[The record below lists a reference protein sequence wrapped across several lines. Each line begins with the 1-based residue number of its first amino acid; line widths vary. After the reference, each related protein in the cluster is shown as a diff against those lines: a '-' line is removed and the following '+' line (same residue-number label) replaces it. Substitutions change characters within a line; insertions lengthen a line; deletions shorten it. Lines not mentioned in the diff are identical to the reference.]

1 MNEILFKN
9 IIMKGETLV
18 LSLTAEGAQEYLK
31 RVFRRSSMNDNT
43 DDDGVFYI
51 VIKNGI
57 GTLIKKIF
65 QERENSFISEIS
77 SEKIGNIEFDEYEL
91 DEFLD
96 IAEEC

>member
-18 LSLTAEGAQEYLK
+18 LSLTEEGAQEYLR
-31 RVFRRSSMNDNT
+31 RVFRHSSMNDNT

-65 QERENSFISEIS
+65 QERENSFISEIF

-91 DEFLD
+91 DEFLE